1 VRGGARGGRGE
12 NGSVSNRPPAKK
24 EFISGAGREYTPA
37 AINRVSAEVTLR
49 GWLRRGWW
57 QLPGTHIHPLTRERR
72 DYCLVQATRSN
83 LAAEVA
89 APSEMI

>member
-1 VRGGARGGRGE
+1 VKTGAFRIGR
-12 NGSVSNRPPAKK
+12 RPKRNLLAAL
-24 EFISGAGREYTPA
+24 GEYTPA